1 MCVELET
8 PEKASDN
15 TDVVKLRGNVAST
28 SQETRRV
35 SKGSH
40 SVKMKGKKRKIA
52 YDSEEEEQDQP
63 KLTSKQVC
71 ILTGHMLYSKTC
83 LKRPLKKKTK
93 NWFSRPIIA

>member
-1 MCVELET
+1 MLCVELET

-15 TDVVKLRGNVAST
+15 TDVVKLRGNVTST

-63 KLTSKQVC
+63 KLTSKQV
-71 ILTGHMLYSKTC
+71 
-83 LKRPLKKKTK
+83 
-93 NWFSRPIIA
+93 